1 MATAAVH
8 GLVPCL
14 CVGVFEFHYNH
25 PQLAGGKKKK
35 KGKMGKKKFRRKRG
49 VVALMR
55 DEINCTFCFHM
66 YPIEVY
72 LSEDAQQ
79 CGSSSVYSVRS
90 DGVCYIGFPASHWL

>member
-1 MATAAVH
+1 MALC
-8 GLVPCL
+8 LVFVWVCL
-14 CVGVFEFHYNH
+14 NSITTTPNSPVE
-25 PQLAGGKKKK
+25 KKKK